1 MGLNKSLNELK
12 KKANTTKVRKMHK
25 VTVRDIYENCVRIKA
40 EMDKTPVDSP
50 KWSQLQEDLK
60 RELENVDKCRK
71 ANQLI
76 SWKDG
81 LTLAGAV
88 AVLVFFIALAR
99 EYPSALKVAETI
111 LRIIPFKG

>member
-1 MGLNKSLNELK
+1 MGLNSSLKQIKKS
-12 KKANTTKVRKMHK
+12 TIKVRKAHK

-40 EMDKTPVDSP
+40 EMDKTPVNSP
-50 KWSQLQEDLK
+50 RWSELQEDMK

-76 SWKDG
+76 SLKDG
-81 LTLAGAV
+81 LTLGGAV
-88 AVLVFFIALAR
+88 VVLVFFIALSR
-99 EYPSALKVAETI
+99 EYPSALKVVSTI

>member
-1 MGLNKSLNELK
+1 MGLNSSLKQMKKS
-12 KKANTTKVRKMHK
+12 TVKVRKAHK

-40 EMDKTPVDSP
+40 EMDKTPVNSP
-50 KWSQLQEDLK
+50 RFSQLQEDMK

-76 SWKDG
+76 SLKDG
-81 LTLAGAV
+81 LTLGGAV
-88 AVLVFFIALAR
+88 IVLIFFIALSR
-99 EYPSALKVAETI
+99 EYPSALKVVSTI

>member
-1 MGLNKSLNELK
+1 MGLNSSLK
-12 KKANTTKVRKMHK
+12 KLKKGNADVRKMHK

-40 EMDKTPVDSP
+40 EMDKTPVNSP
-50 KWSQLQEDLK
+50 RWSELQEDMK

-76 SWKDG
+76 SLKDG
-81 LTLAGAV
+81 LTLGGAV
-88 AVLVFFIALAR
+88 LVLVFFIALSR
-99 EYPSALKVAETI
+99 EYPSALKVVSTI